1 MLSTLMHL
9 MNASGYAFFT
19 ISWSSINAFVYRVVG
34 LRFKSWAGHL
44 VNRAQCCQW
53 LATTATFLL
62 KEVALLGRNDVEM
75 GPAYLLHTS
84 SITASIIKK
93 LI

>member
-1 MLSTLMHL
+1 MHL
-9 MNASGYAFFT
+9 IYASGYALFT
-19 ISWSSINAFVYRVVG
+19 ISWSNINAFVYRVGG
-34 LRFKSWAGHL
+34 LRFKSRAGHL
-44 VNRAQCCQW
+44 VNRTQCCQW

-62 KEVALLGRNDVEM
+62 KGVALLGRNYVEM